1 VLKIALVTLTV
12 LNLLCLVVYWVD
24 KLKAKH
30 GKPRIPE
37 AKLLLFTLLGPAGSI
52 AGVWWV
58 RHKNRKVSYL
68 VKYFLVFL
76 LSLAAHIGLAWLAY
90 WGR

>member
-1 VLKIALVTLTV
+1 V
-12 LNLLCLVVYWVD
+12 LNLLCLVAYWID

-37 AKLLLFTLLGPAGSI
+37 AKLLLFTFLGPVGSI
-52 AGVWWV
+52 AGVWWI

-68 VKYFLVFL
+68 VKYVLVLL
-76 LSLAAHIGLAWLAY
+76 LSFAAHIGLAWLIY
-90 WGR
+90 RSRQ